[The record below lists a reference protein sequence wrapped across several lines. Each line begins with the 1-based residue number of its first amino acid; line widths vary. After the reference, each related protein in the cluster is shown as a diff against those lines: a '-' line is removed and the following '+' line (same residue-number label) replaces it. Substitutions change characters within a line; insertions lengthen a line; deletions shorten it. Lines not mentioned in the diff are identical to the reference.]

1 MKQKIT
7 TALEKFSKA
16 MLSPLNY
23 IAAAGMILVLG
34 ALLTSSDL
42 QKHIPFL
49 TNPIVQLIGKLIY
62 EGVMV
67 IINNLSV
74 FFCVGIAS
82 VMAKKDKHQAA
93 MIALMSYLIFLKSS
107 NVTLTQM
114 DMLAVADP
122 LVGLFGTGQATTL
135 GMQVMD
141 MSVFG
146 GITLGL
152 LNGFIYNKTRD
163 KRFKGYVTQ
172 IFSGVRWS
180 FTIMVFVAI
189 LMGVASCYIWPPVQ
203 GVIDSLTGLIKN
215 SGNFG
220 LFLYGFLERFLIPT
234 GLHHLVYTPF
244 QFSELGNSLTLGDT
258 TYAGS
263 YIVLMMENALGMEFS
278 DGIVWMYTGFTKTFG
293 YFGIVAAFI
302 FCANKKNRA
311 KTAATLIPLALTA
324 SLASITEPLDF
335 LFCFAAPVL
344 WVAHACIAGLFIVLL
359 NVFQVTGF
367 TTNLI
372 ASVLMNVSAG
382 VERTNYPVL
391 YLLALAQIVVYF
403 VVFTLLIKKLNLK
416 TPGREVEAAEAETLP
431 GVGEAEPAEKA
442 VEASHAEAAETSSE
456 KSGAK
461 SGKKTETMSAEQLQ
475 CIIDGLGGKENINT
489 VDNCFTRLR
498 VNVKD
503 AALVNDEI
511 IDKTPNSGI
520 VKKENDIQIIFGL
533 QVPEIKKA
541 VEELL

>member
-7 TALEKFSKA
+7 NALEKFSKA
-16 MLSPLNY
+16 MLSPLTY
-23 IAAAGMILVLG
+23 VAAAGMILVLG
-34 ALLTSSDL
+34 AILTSSEL
-42 QKHIPFL
+42 QKLVPVL
-49 TNPIVQLIGKLIY
+49 TNPIIALVGKLIY
-62 EGVMV
+62 EGVMI

-82 VMAKKDKHQAA
+82 VTAKKDKQQAA

-114 DMLAVADP
+114 NMLAQPDP
-122 LVGLFGTGQATTL
+122 LVGLFGTGQANTL

-146 GITLGL
+146 GIILGL
-152 LNGFIYNKTRD
+152 LNGTIYNKTRD
-163 KRFKGYVTQ
+163 KQFKGYITQ

-189 LMGVASCYIWPPVQ
+189 LMGVASCYVWPPVQ
-203 GVIDSLTGLIKN
+203 GVIDSLTGLIKEA
-215 SGNFG
+215 GNFG

-244 QFSELGNSLTLGDT
+244 QFSALGNSLTLGEA

-263 YIVLMMENALGMEFS
+263 YIVMMIELQAGLPFS
-278 DGIVWMYTGFTKTFG
+278 EGIVWMYTGFTKTFG
-293 YFGIVAAFI
+293 YFGIAAAFI
-302 FCANKKNRA
+302 FCANKENRA

-324 SLASITEPLDF
+324 SLASITEPIDF
-335 LFCFAAPVL
+335 LFCFAAPIL
-344 WVAHACIAGLFIVLL
+344 WVVHACIAGLFIVLL
-359 NVFQVTGF
+359 NVCNVTGF
-367 TTNLI
+367 TTNLLG
-372 ASVLMNVSAG
+372 SVLMNLTAG

-391 YLLALAQIVVYF
+391 YLLALAEILVYF
-403 VVFTLLIKKLNLK
+403 VVFTFLIKKFNLK
-416 TPGREVEAAEAETLP
+416 TPGRTVETDEAENVSENASRTLKRKTT
-431 GVGEAEPAEKA
+431 AKNTLAEKRELA
-442 VEASHAEAAETSSE
+442 LT
-456 KSGAK
+456 K
-461 SGKKTETMSAEQLQ
+461 EQLEN
-475 CIIDGLGGKENINT
+475 IIEGLGGRDNINT

-503 AALVNDEI
+503 ASLVKDDVIN
-511 IDKTPNSGI
+511 KTPNSGI
-520 VKKENDIQIIFGL
+520 VRKDTDIQVVFGL
-533 QVPEIKKA
+533 QVIEIKKA

>member
-1 MKQKIT
+1 MKQKMT
-7 TALEKFSKA
+7 TALEKFSKS

-23 IAAAGMILVLG
+23 IAAAGMVLVLG
-34 ALLTSSDL
+34 ALLTSSNL
-42 QKHIPFL
+42 KGL
-49 TNPIVQLIGKLIY
+49 TNAEGELIWLSRFLNLPVVQLIGSLIY
-62 EGVMV
+62 EGVMI

-82 VMAKKDKHQAA
+82 VMAKKEKHQAG

-107 NVTLTQM
+107 NVTLSQM
-114 DMLAVADP
+114 GMLAESDA
-122 LVGLFGTGQATTL
+122 LVGLFGTGQAITL
-135 GMQVMD
+135 GLQVMD

-146 GITLGL
+146 GIILGL
-152 LNGFIYNKTRD
+152 LTGAIYNRTCD

-189 LMGVASCYIWPPVQ
+189 LMGVASCYVWPPVQ

-220 LFLYGFLERFLIPT
+220 LFVYGFLERFLIPT

-302 FCANKKNRA
+302 FCANKKNRT

-359 NVFQVTGF
+359 NVFHVTGF

-391 YLLALAQIVVYF
+391 YLLALAQIAVYF
-403 VVFTLLIKKLNLK
+403 VIFTFLIKKFNLK
-416 TPGREVEAAEAETLP
+416 TPGREVEVAEAEKLFEEK
-431 GVGEAEPAEKA
+431 EAVALE
-442 VEASHAEAAETSSE
+442 
-456 KSGAK
+456 
-461 SGKKTETMSAEQLQ
+461 LLR
-475 CIIDGLGGKENINT
+475 CIIDGLGGRENINT

-511 IDKTPNSGI
+511 INRTPNSGI
-520 VKKENDIQIIFGL
+520 VKKENNIQIIYGL

>member
-7 TALEKFSKA
+7 AALEKFSKA

-23 IAAAGMILVLG
+23 IAAAGMVLVLG
-34 ALLTSSDL
+34 ALLTSSSLKTLKDAEGNL
-42 QKHIPFL
+42 IWLSRFL
-49 TNPIVQLIGKLIY
+49 NLPAVQLIGTLIY
-62 EGVMV
+62 EAVMV
-67 IINNLSV
+67 VINNLSV

-82 VMAKKDKHQAA
+82 VMAKKEKHQAA

-107 NVTLTQM
+107 NVTLTQTGM
-114 DMLAVADP
+114 MAEPDV

-146 GITLGL
+146 GIILGL
-152 LNGFIYNKTRD
+152 ITGAVYNKTRD
-163 KRFKGYVTQ
+163 KQFKGYVTQ
-172 IFSGVRWS
+172 IFSGVRFS
-180 FTIMVFVAI
+180 FTIMVFVSI
-189 LMGVASCYIWPPVQ
+189 LMGVASCYVWPPVQ

-215 SGNFG
+215 TGNFG

-244 QFSELGNSLTLGDT
+244 QFTALGNSLQLGDT
-258 TYAGS
+258 TVVGS
-263 YIVLMMENALGMEFS
+263 YIVMMTELNLGLEFS
-278 DGIVWMYTGFTKTFG
+278 EGIVWMYTGFTKTFG
-293 YFGIVAAFI
+293 YFGIVASFI
-302 FCANKKNRA
+302 FCANKKSRA

-344 WVAHACIAGLFIVLL
+344 WVAHACISGLFIVLL
-359 NVFQVTGF
+359 KVFDVTGF

-382 VERTNYPVL
+382 AERTNYPVL
-391 YLLALAQIVVYF
+391 YLLALAQITVYF
-403 VVFTLLIKKLNLK
+403 VVFTFLIKKLNLR
-416 TPGREVEAAEAETLP
+416 TPGREIE
-431 GVGEAEPAEKA
+431 GEVYTGQIPKEGKA
-442 VEASHAEAAETSSE
+442 TDTSSE
-456 KSGAK
+456 KSGVRP
-461 SGKKTETMSAEQLQ
+461 GKKTETLSTEQLQ
-475 CIIDGLGGKENINT
+475 CIIDGLGGRENINT

-503 AALVNDEI
+503 AALVDDEI
-511 IDKTPNSGI
+511 INRTPNSGI

-533 QVPEIKKA
+533 QVPEIRKA